1 MFMSPNSCKINKYVL
16 KYTIYFK
23 FWRTTMKKFM
33 EELVKKIEQHSYD
46 YYVLDNPTIT
56 DFEYD
61 KLIHE
66 LMDLEEKYPEY
77 KINNSPTERV
87 GGKVLEGF
95 ETVTHVVPMESLNDA
110 FSKEELEDFDKSV
123 RKIISNPEYIV
134 EMKIDGLSVSLEY
147 ENGEFVRGSTR
158 GDGVIGEDV
167 TQNLKTIKSIPL
179 RLTENIPYLEV
190 RGEVYMPVSSF
201 IELNQKREELE
212 QPLFANPRNAAA
224 GSLRQLN
231 SKVTAERNLS
241 IFIFNI
247 QQITGRDFYSHK
259 ESLAYLKT
267 LGFKVS
273 PTYESF
279 DCIEKAY
286 EQIQNIG
293 EMRGELGFDIDG
305 AVIKINNFADR
316 KLLGSTTKAPKW
328 AVAYKYPAEQ
338 KQTKL
343 LDITIQVGRTGVL
356 TPTAEL
362 DPVKIAG
369 STVSRATLHNIDNIT
384 NKDIRIGDT
393 VIIQKAGDIIPEVV
407 EVVKDKRTGN
417 ETPYIMPEKCPVC
430 GTTVVREA
438 DEAATRCVNP
448 ECPAQKIRNIIH
460 FASKDAMDIDGLG
473 PAIIEQLAEL
483 ELIKSPADLYYLKYE
498 DLVDIE
504 RMGVKSANN
513 LIKAI
518 KKSKDAGLD
527 RVIFALGIRNIGSKA
542 SKVLAEKFGDIDSL
556 SEASEETLTKIED
569 VGPIMAKSIVNF
581 FASTGAIDIIQK
593 LRFAGVDLTYSKQ
606 TTDNRFEG
614 KTFVLTGTLP
624 TYSRD
629 EASEIIERFG
639 GKTSSSVSKKTDYV
653 LAGEKA
659 GSKLEKAQHLGVKI
673 INEKEFI
680 SMTE

>member
-1 MFMSPNSCKINKYVL
+1 
-16 KYTIYFK
+16 
-23 FWRTTMKKFM
+23 MKERM
-33 EELVKKIEQHSYD
+33 ERLTKEIEQHSYN

-61 KLIHE
+61 RLIHE
-66 LMDLEEKYPEY
+66 LMELEKEYPQF
-77 KINNSPTERV
+77 KANNSPTERV

-95 ETVTHVVPMESLNDA
+95 ETVTHSVPMESLNDA
-110 FSKEELEDFDKSV
+110 FSKEEIEDFDKSV
-123 RKIISNPEYIV
+123 RKSVDNPEYVV

-147 ENGEFVRGSTR
+147 IDGEFVRGSTR
-158 GDGVIGEDV
+158 GDGTVGEDV
-167 TQNLKTIKSIPL
+167 TQNLKTVKAIPL
-179 RLTENIPYLEV
+179 RLTEKLPYLEV

-201 IELNQKREELE
+201 VALNNKREENDE
-212 QPLFANPRNAAA
+212 PLFANPRNAAA

-231 SKVTAERNLS
+231 SAITAERNLS
-241 IFIFNI
+241 IFVFNI
-247 QQITGRDFYSHK
+247 QQIQGKDLYSHT
-259 ESLAYLKT
+259 ESLDYLKQ

-273 PTYESF
+273 PRYNVFSN
-279 DCIEKAY
+279 IEDAY
-286 EQIQNIG
+286 AEILNIG

-305 AVIKINNFADR
+305 AVIKINDFSTR
-316 KLLGSTTKAPKW
+316 TKLGSTAKAPRW

-362 DPVKIAG
+362 EPVRIAG

-384 NKDIRIGDT
+384 SKDIRIGDT

-407 EVVKDKRTGN
+407 EVVKEKRSGEESVYT
-417 ETPYIMPEKCPVC
+417 MPEKCPVC
-430 GTTVVREA
+430 GTKVVREA

-473 PAIIEQLAEL
+473 PAIIEQLAEQKL
-483 ELIKSPADLYYLKYE
+483 VNSPADLYYLRYE
-498 DLVDIE
+498 DLVEIE

-518 KKSKDAGLD
+518 ENSKNAGLD

-542 SKVLAEKFGDIDSL
+542 GKILAEKYGDIDSL
-556 SEASEETLTKIED
+556 SDATEEELTKIED
-569 VGPIMAKSIVNF
+569 IGPIMAKSITNF
-581 FASTGAIDIIQK
+581 FSSTGAIDIIQK
-593 LRFAGVDLTYSKQ
+593 LRFAGVDLTYTKKS
-606 TTDNRFEG
+606 TDNRFEG
-614 KTFVLTGTLP
+614 MTFVLTGTLP

-629 EASEIIERFG
+629 EASEIIENFG
-639 GKTSSSVSKKTDYV
+639 GKTSSSVSKNTTYV

-659 GSKLEKAQHLGVKI
+659 GSKLAKAEQLGVKI
-673 INEKEFI
+673 IDEAEFD
-680 SMTE
+680 SMIK

>member
-1 MFMSPNSCKINKYVL
+1 
-16 KYTIYFK
+16 
-23 FWRTTMKKFM
+23 MKERM
-33 EELVKKIEQHSYD
+33 ERLTKEIEQHSYN

-61 KLIHE
+61 RLIHE
-66 LMDLEEKYPEY
+66 LMELEKEYPQF
-77 KINNSPTERV
+77 KANNSPTERV

-95 ETVTHVVPMESLNDA
+95 ETVTHSVPMESLNDA
-110 FSKEELEDFDKSV
+110 FSKEEIEDFDKSV
-123 RKIISNPEYIV
+123 RKSVDNPEYVV

-147 ENGEFVRGSTR
+147 IDGEFVRGSTR
-158 GDGVIGEDV
+158 GDGTVGEDV
-167 TQNLKTIKSIPL
+167 TQNLKTVKAIPL
-179 RLTENIPYLEV
+179 RLTEKLPYLEV

-201 IELNQKREELE
+201 VALNNKREENDE
-212 QPLFANPRNAAA
+212 PLFANPRNAAA

-231 SKVTAERNLS
+231 SAITAERNLS
-241 IFIFNI
+241 IFVFNI
-247 QQITGRDFYSHK
+247 QQIQGKELYSHT
-259 ESLAYLKT
+259 ESLDYLKQ

-273 PTYESF
+273 PRYNVFSN
-279 DCIEKAY
+279 IEDAY
-286 EQIQNIG
+286 AEILNIG

-305 AVIKINNFADR
+305 AVIKINDFSTR
-316 KLLGSTTKAPKW
+316 TKLGSTAKAPRW

-362 DPVKIAG
+362 EPVRIAG

-384 NKDIRIGDT
+384 SKDIRIGDT

-407 EVVKDKRTGN
+407 EVVKEKRSGKESVYT
-417 ETPYIMPEKCPVC
+417 MPEKCPVC
-430 GTTVVREA
+430 GTKVVREA

-473 PAIIEQLAEL
+473 PAIIEQLAEQKL
-483 ELIKSPADLYYLKYE
+483 VNSPADLYYLRYE
-498 DLVDIE
+498 DLVEIE

-518 KKSKDAGLD
+518 ENSKNAGLD

-542 SKVLAEKFGDIDSL
+542 GKILAEKYGDIDSL
-556 SEASEETLTKIED
+556 SDATEEELTKIED
-569 VGPIMAKSIVNF
+569 IGPIMAKSITNF
-581 FASTGAIDIIQK
+581 FSSTGAIDIIQK
-593 LRFAGVDLTYSKQ
+593 LRFAGVDLTYTKKS
-606 TTDNRFEG
+606 TDNRFEG
-614 KTFVLTGTLP
+614 MTFVLTGTLP

-629 EASEIIERFG
+629 EASEIIENLG
-639 GKTSSSVSKKTDYV
+639 GKTSSSVSKNTTYV

-659 GSKLEKAQHLGVKI
+659 GSKLAKAEQLGVKI
-673 INEKEFI
+673 IDEAEFD
-680 SMTE
+680 SMIK

>member
-1 MFMSPNSCKINKYVL
+1 
-16 KYTIYFK
+16 
-23 FWRTTMKKFM
+23 MKKYM
-33 EELVKKIEQHSYD
+33 EDLVKKIEQHSYD
-46 YYVLDNPTIT
+46 YYVLDNPTIS

-61 KLIHE
+61 KMIHE

-95 ETVTHVVPMESLNDA
+95 ETVTHTVPMESLNDA
-110 FSKEELEDFDKSV
+110 FSKEELEDFDTSV
-123 RKIISNPEYIV
+123 RKIIANPEYVV

-147 ENGEFVRGSTR
+147 KNGEFIRGSTR
-158 GDGVIGEDV
+158 GDGIVGEDV

-179 RLTENIPYLEV
+179 RLTENISYLEV

-247 QQITGRDFYSHK
+247 QQVNGKEFSSHK
-259 ESLAYLKT
+259 ESLDYLKT

-273 PTYESF
+273 PTYNSF
-279 DCIEKAY
+279 NTIDEAY
-286 EQIQNIG
+286 SQIQKIG

-362 DPVKIAG
+362 EPVRIAG

-407 EVVKDKRTGN
+407 EVVTEKRTGN
-417 ETPYIMPEKCPVC
+417 ETPYKMPEKCPVC
-430 GTTVVREA
+430 DTPVVRES

-473 PAIIEQLAEL
+473 PAIIEQLAEH

-498 DLVDIE
+498 DLVDID
-504 RMGVKSANN
+504 RMGIKSANN

-518 KKSKDAGLD
+518 DKSKRAGLD

-542 SKVLAEKFGDIDSL
+542 GKILAEKFGDIDSL
-556 SEASEETLTKIED
+556 SEASEDVLTKIED
-569 VGPIMAKSIVNF
+569 IGPIMAKSIVNF
-581 FASTGAIDIIQK
+581 FSSTGSIDIIQK
-593 LRFAGVDLTYSKQ
+593 LRFAGVDLTYTKQ

-614 KTFVLTGTLP
+614 MTFVLTGTLP

-629 EASEIIERFG
+629 EASEIIERYG

-659 GSKLEKAQHLGVKI
+659 GSKLTKAEQLGVKI
-673 INEKEFI
+673 IDEKEFI

>member
-1 MFMSPNSCKINKYVL
+1 
-16 KYTIYFK
+16 
-23 FWRTTMKKFM
+23 MKERM
-33 EELVKKIEQHSYD
+33 ERLTKEIEQHSYN

-61 KLIHE
+61 RLIHE
-66 LMDLEEKYPEY
+66 LMELEKEYPQF
-77 KINNSPTERV
+77 KANNSPTERV

-95 ETVTHVVPMESLNDA
+95 ETVTHSVPMESLNDA
-110 FSKEELEDFDKSV
+110 FSKEEIEDFDKSV
-123 RKIISNPEYIV
+123 RKSVDNPEYVV

-147 ENGEFVRGSTR
+147 IDGEFVRGSTR
-158 GDGVIGEDV
+158 GDGTVGEDV
-167 TQNLKTIKSIPL
+167 TQNLKTVKAIPL
-179 RLTENIPYLEV
+179 RLTEKLPYLEV

-201 IELNQKREELE
+201 VALNNKREENDE
-212 QPLFANPRNAAA
+212 PLFANPRNAAA

-231 SKVTAERNLS
+231 SAITAERNLS
-241 IFIFNI
+241 IFVFNI
-247 QQITGRDFYSHK
+247 QQIQGKELYSHT
-259 ESLAYLKT
+259 ESLDYLKQ

-273 PTYESF
+273 PRYNLFSN
-279 DCIEKAY
+279 IEDAY
-286 EQIQNIG
+286 AEILNIG

-305 AVIKINNFADR
+305 AVIKINDFSTR
-316 KLLGSTTKAPKW
+316 TKLGSTAKAPRW

-362 DPVKIAG
+362 EPVRIAG

-384 NKDIRIGDT
+384 SKDIRIGDT

-407 EVVKDKRTGN
+407 EVVKEKRSGEESVYT
-417 ETPYIMPEKCPVC
+417 MPEKCPVC
-430 GTTVVREA
+430 GTKVVREA

-473 PAIIEQLAEL
+473 PAIIEQLAEQKL
-483 ELIKSPADLYYLKYE
+483 VNSPADLYYLRYE
-498 DLVDIE
+498 DLVEIE

-518 KKSKDAGLD
+518 ENSKNAGLD

-542 SKVLAEKFGDIDSL
+542 GKILAEKYGDIDSL
-556 SEASEETLTKIED
+556 SDATEEELTKIED
-569 VGPIMAKSIVNF
+569 IGPIMAKSITNF
-581 FASTGAIDIIQK
+581 FSSTGAIDIIQK
-593 LRFAGVDLTYSKQ
+593 LRFAGVNLTYTKKS
-606 TTDNRFEG
+606 TDNRFEG
-614 KTFVLTGTLP
+614 MTFVLTGTLP

-629 EASEIIERFG
+629 EASEIIENFG
-639 GKTSSSVSKKTDYV
+639 GKTSSSVSKNTTYV

-659 GSKLEKAQHLGVKI
+659 GSKLTKAEQLGVKI
-673 INEKEFI
+673 IDEAEFD
-680 SMTE
+680 SMIK

>member
-1 MFMSPNSCKINKYVL
+1 
-16 KYTIYFK
+16 
-23 FWRTTMKKFM
+23 MKERMDRLTK
-33 EELVKKIEQHSYD
+33 EIEQHSYN

-66 LMDLEEKYPEY
+66 LMDLEKEYPQF
-77 KINNSPTERV
+77 KANNSPTERV

-95 ETVTHVVPMESLNDA
+95 ETVTHSVPMESLNDA
-110 FSKEELEDFDKSV
+110 FSKEEIEDFDKSV
-123 RKIISNPEYIV
+123 RKSVDNPEYVV

-147 ENGEFVRGSTR
+147 IDGEFVRGSTR
-158 GDGVIGEDV
+158 GDGTVGEDV
-167 TQNLKTIKSIPL
+167 TQNLKTVKAIPL
-179 RLTENIPYLEV
+179 RLIEKLPYLEV

-201 IELNQKREELE
+201 VALNNKREENDE
-212 QPLFANPRNAAA
+212 PLFANPRNAAA

-231 SKVTAERNLS
+231 SAITAERNLS
-241 IFIFNI
+241 IFVFNI
-247 QQITGRDFYSHK
+247 QQIQGKELNSHT
-259 ESLAYLKT
+259 ESLNYLKH

-273 PTYESF
+273 PRYNVFST
-279 DCIEKAY
+279 IEDAY
-286 EQIQNIG
+286 SEIQNIG

-305 AVIKINNFADR
+305 AVIKINDLETR
-316 KLLGSTTKAPKW
+316 TKLGSTAKAPRW

-362 DPVKIAG
+362 EPVRIAG

-384 NKDIRIGDT
+384 SKDIRIGDT

-407 EVVKDKRTGN
+407 EVVREKRSGDESVYT
-417 ETPYIMPEKCPVC
+417 MPEKCPVC
-430 GTTVVREA
+430 GTKVVREA

-473 PAIIEQLAEL
+473 PAIIEQLAEQKL
-483 ELIKSPADLYYLKYE
+483 VNSPADLYYLRYE
-498 DLVDIE
+498 DLVEIE

-518 KKSKDAGLD
+518 ENSKNAGLD

-542 SKVLAEKFGDIDSL
+542 GKILAEKYKDIDSL
-556 SEASEETLTKIED
+556 SDATEEELTKIED
-569 VGPIMAKSIVNF
+569 IGPIMAKSITNF
-581 FASTGAIDIIQK
+581 FSSNGAIDIIQK
-593 LRFAGVDLTYSKQ
+593 LRFAGVDLTYTKKS
-606 TTDNRFEG
+606 TDNRFEG
-614 KTFVLTGTLP
+614 MTFVLTGTLP

-629 EASEIIERFG
+629 EASEIIENFG
-639 GKTSSSVSKKTDYV
+639 GKTSSSVSKNTTYV

-659 GSKLEKAQHLGVKI
+659 GSKLAKAEQLGVKI
-673 INEKEFI
+673 INEEEFD
-680 SMTE
+680 SMIK

>member
-1 MFMSPNSCKINKYVL
+1 
-16 KYTIYFK
+16 
-23 FWRTTMKKFM
+23 MKERM
-33 EELVKKIEQHSYD
+33 ERLTKEIEQHSYN

-61 KLIHE
+61 RLIHE
-66 LMDLEEKYPEY
+66 LMELEKEYPQF
-77 KINNSPTERV
+77 KANNSPTERV

-95 ETVTHVVPMESLNDA
+95 ETVTHSVPMESLNDA
-110 FSKEELEDFDKSV
+110 FSKEEIEDFDKSV
-123 RKIISNPEYIV
+123 RKSVDNPNYVV

-147 ENGEFVRGSTR
+147 IDGEFVRGSTR
-158 GDGVIGEDV
+158 GDGTVGEDV
-167 TQNLKTIKSIPL
+167 TQNLKTVKAIPL
-179 RLTENIPYLEV
+179 RLTEKLPYLEV

-201 IELNQKREELE
+201 VALNNKREENDE
-212 QPLFANPRNAAA
+212 PLFANPRNAAA

-231 SKVTAERNLS
+231 SAITAERNLS
-241 IFIFNI
+241 IFVFNI
-247 QQITGRDFYSHK
+247 QQIQGKELYSHT
-259 ESLAYLKT
+259 ESLDYLKQ

-273 PTYESF
+273 PRYNVFSN
-279 DCIEKAY
+279 IEDAY
-286 EQIQNIG
+286 AEILNIG

-305 AVIKINNFADR
+305 AVIKINDFSTR
-316 KLLGSTTKAPKW
+316 TKLGSTAKAPRW

-362 DPVKIAG
+362 EPVRIAG

-384 NKDIRIGDT
+384 SKDIRIGDT

-407 EVVKDKRTGN
+407 EVVKEKRSGEESVYT
-417 ETPYIMPEKCPVC
+417 MPEKCPVC
-430 GTTVVREA
+430 GTKVVREA

-473 PAIIEQLAEL
+473 PAIIEQLAEQKL
-483 ELIKSPADLYYLKYE
+483 VNSPADLYYLRYE
-498 DLVDIE
+498 DLVEIE

-518 KKSKDAGLD
+518 ENSKNAGLD

-542 SKVLAEKFGDIDSL
+542 GKILAEKYGDIDSL
-556 SEASEETLTKIED
+556 SDATEEELTKIED
-569 VGPIMAKSIVNF
+569 IGPIMAKSITNF
-581 FASTGAIDIIQK
+581 FSSTGAIDIIQK
-593 LRFAGVDLTYSKQ
+593 LRFAGVDLTYTKKS
-606 TTDNRFEG
+606 TDNRFEG
-614 KTFVLTGTLP
+614 MTFVLTGTLP

-629 EASEIIERFG
+629 EASEIIENFG
-639 GKTSSSVSKKTDYV
+639 GKTSSSVSKNTTYV

-659 GSKLEKAQHLGVKI
+659 GSKLAKAEQLGVKI
-673 INEKEFI
+673 IDEAEFD
-680 SMTE
+680 SMIK

>member
-1 MFMSPNSCKINKYVL
+1 MFPNSCKNLIYVL
-16 KYTIYFK
+16 EYTICFK
-23 FWRTTMKKFM
+23 FWRTAMKKYM
-33 EELVKKIEQHSYD
+33 EDLVAKIEKHSYD
-46 YYVLDNPTIT
+46 YYVLDNPKIS

-66 LMDLEEKYPEY
+66 LIDLEEKYPQY
-77 KINNSPTERV
+77 KLNNSPTERV

-95 ETVTHVVPMESLNDA
+95 ETVTHIVPMESLNDA
-110 FSKEELEDFDKSV
+110 FSKEEIEDFDRSV
-123 RKIISNPEYIV
+123 RKVISNPEYVV

-158 GDGVIGEDV
+158 GDGIVGEDV

-179 RLTENIPYLEV
+179 RLTEKIPYLEV

-241 IFIFNI
+241 IYIFNI
-247 QQITGRDFYSHK
+247 QQINGKEFSNHT
-259 ESLAYLKT
+259 ESLNYLKS

-273 PTYESF
+273 PTYEAFKS
-279 DCIEKAY
+279 IEQAY
-286 EQIQNIG
+286 NQIINIG
-293 EMRGELGFDIDG
+293 EKRGELGFDIDG
-305 AVIKINNFADR
+305 AVIKINDFKQR
-316 KLLGSTTKAPKW
+316 EVLGSTAKAPRW
-328 AVAYKYPAEQ
+328 AIAYKYPAEQ

-362 DPVKIAG
+362 EPVRIAG

-407 EVVKDKRTGN
+407 EVVKEDRSGS
-417 ETPYIMPEKCPVC
+417 EVPYKMPKKCPVC
-430 GTTVVREA
+430 GTAVVREA
-438 DEAATRCVNP
+438 DEAATRCINP

-483 ELIKSPADLYYLKYE
+483 ELINSPADLYYLKYE
-498 DLVDIE
+498 DLVDID

-518 KKSKDAGLD
+518 EKSKNAGLD

-542 SKVLAEKFGDIDSL
+542 GKILAEKFGDIDKL
-556 SEASEETLTKIED
+556 SDASEDELTKIED
-569 VGPIMAKSIVNF
+569 IGPIMAKSIVNF
-581 FASTGAIDIIQK
+581 FSSTGSIDIIQK
-593 LRFAGVDLTYSKQ
+593 LRFAGVNLTYSKK

-614 KTFVLTGTLP
+614 MTFVLTGTLP

-629 EASEIIERFG
+629 EASEIIERYG
-639 GKTSSSVSKKTDYV
+639 GKTSSSVSKNTSYV

-659 GSKLEKAQHLGVKI
+659 GSKLSKAEQLGVKI
-673 INEKEFI
+673 IDEKEFI
-680 SMTE
+680 SMTK

>member
-1 MFMSPNSCKINKYVL
+1 
-16 KYTIYFK
+16 
-23 FWRTTMKKFM
+23 MKKYM

-66 LMDLEEKYPEY
+66 LIDLEEKYPQY
-77 KINNSPTERV
+77 KVNNSPTERV

-95 ETVTHVVPMESLNDA
+95 DTVTHAVPMESLNDA
-110 FSKEELEDFDKSV
+110 FSKEELENFDTSV
-123 RKIISNPEYIV
+123 RKSINNPEYVV

-147 ENGEFVRGSTR
+147 ENGEFIRGSTR
-158 GDGVIGEDV
+158 GDGVTGEDV

-190 RGEVYMPVSSF
+190 RGEVYMSVSSF
-201 IELNQKREELE
+201 VDLNHKREELE

-231 SKVTAERNLS
+231 SKITAERNLN
-241 IFIFNI
+241 IFVFNI
-247 QQITGRDFYSHK
+247 QQITGKEFSNHI
-259 ESLAYLKT
+259 ESLNYLKT

-279 DCIEKAY
+279 STINDAY
-286 EQIQNIG
+286 NQIQKIG

-305 AVIKINNFADR
+305 AVIKINDFKQR
-316 KLLGSTTKAPKW
+316 ELLGSTTKAPRW
-328 AVAYKYPAEQ
+328 AIAYKYPAEQ

-362 DPVKIAG
+362 EPVRIAG

-407 EVVKDKRTGN
+407 EVVVEKRTGT
-417 ETPYIMPEKCPVC
+417 ELPYKMPEKCPVC
-430 GTTVVREA
+430 GTNVIREA

-483 ELIKSPADLYYLKYE
+483 ELIKNPADLYYLKYE
-498 DLVDIE
+498 NLVDID

-518 KKSKDAGLD
+518 ENSKNAGLD

-542 SKVLAEKFGDIDSL
+542 GKILAEKFGDIDTL
-556 SEASEETLTKIED
+556 SEASEEVLTQIED
-569 VGPIMAKSIVNF
+569 IGPIMAKSIVNF
-581 FASTGAIDIIQK
+581 FSSTGAIDIIQK
-593 LRFAGVDLTYSKQ
+593 LRFAGVDLTYTKK

-614 KTFVLTGTLP
+614 MTFVLTGTLP

-639 GKTSSSVSKKTDYV
+639 GKTSSSVSKNTTFV
-653 LAGEKA
+653 IAGEKA
-659 GSKLEKAQHLGVKI
+659 GSKLIKAEQLGVKI

>member
-1 MFMSPNSCKINKYVL
+1 
-16 KYTIYFK
+16 
-23 FWRTTMKKFM
+23 MKKYM
-33 EELVKKIEQHSYD
+33 EDLVKKIEQHSYD
-46 YYVLDNPTIT
+46 YYVLDNPTIS

-61 KLIHE
+61 KIIHE

-95 ETVTHVVPMESLNDA
+95 ETVTHTVPMESLNDA
-110 FSKEELEDFDKSV
+110 FSKEELEDFDTSV
-123 RKIISNPEYIV
+123 RKIIANPEYVV

-147 ENGEFVRGSTR
+147 KNGEFIRGSTR
-158 GDGVIGEDV
+158 GDGIVGEDV

-179 RLTENIPYLEV
+179 RLTENISYLEV

-247 QQITGRDFYSHK
+247 QQVNGKEFSSHK
-259 ESLAYLKT
+259 ESLDYLKT

-273 PTYESF
+273 PTYNSF
-279 DCIEKAY
+279 NTIDEAY
-286 EQIQNIG
+286 SQIQKIG

-362 DPVKIAG
+362 EPVRIAG
-369 STVSRATLHNIDNIT
+369 STVSRATLHNIDNIK

-407 EVVKDKRTGN
+407 EVVTKKRTGN
-417 ETPYIMPEKCPVC
+417 ETPYKMPEKCPVC
-430 GTTVVREA
+430 DTPVVREA

-473 PAIIEQLAEL
+473 PAIIEQLAEH

-498 DLVDIE
+498 DLVDID
-504 RMGVKSANN
+504 RMGIKSANN

-518 KKSKDAGLD
+518 DKSKRAGLD

-542 SKVLAEKFGDIDSL
+542 GKILAEKFGDIDSL
-556 SEASEETLTKIED
+556 SEASENVLTKIED
-569 VGPIMAKSIVNF
+569 IGPIMAKSIVNF
-581 FASTGAIDIIQK
+581 FSSTGSIDIIQK
-593 LRFAGVDLTYSKQ
+593 LRFAGVDLTYTKQ

-614 KTFVLTGTLP
+614 MTFVLTGTLP

-629 EASEIIERFG
+629 EVSEIIERYG

-659 GSKLEKAQHLGVKI
+659 GSKLTKAEQLGVKI
-673 INEKEFI
+673 IDEKEFI

>member
-1 MFMSPNSCKINKYVL
+1 
-16 KYTIYFK
+16 
-23 FWRTTMKKFM
+23 MKERM
-33 EELVKKIEQHSYD
+33 ERLTKEIEQHSYN

-61 KLIHE
+61 RLIHE
-66 LMDLEEKYPEY
+66 LMELEKEYPQF
-77 KINNSPTERV
+77 KANNSPTERV

-95 ETVTHVVPMESLNDA
+95 ETVTHSVPMESLNDA
-110 FSKEELEDFDKSV
+110 FSKEEIEDFDKSV
-123 RKIISNPEYIV
+123 RKSVDNPEYVV

-147 ENGEFVRGSTR
+147 IDGEFVRGSTR
-158 GDGVIGEDV
+158 GDGTVGEDV
-167 TQNLKTIKSIPL
+167 TQNLKTVKAIPL
-179 RLTENIPYLEV
+179 RLTEKLPYLEV

-201 IELNQKREELE
+201 VALNNKREENDE
-212 QPLFANPRNAAA
+212 PLFANPRNAAA

-231 SKVTAERNLS
+231 SAITAERNLS
-241 IFIFNI
+241 IFVFNI
-247 QQITGRDFYSHK
+247 QQIQGKELYSHT
-259 ESLAYLKT
+259 ESLDYLKQ

-273 PTYESF
+273 PRYNVFSN
-279 DCIEKAY
+279 IEDAY
-286 EQIQNIG
+286 AEILNIG

-305 AVIKINNFADR
+305 AVIKINDFSTR
-316 KLLGSTTKAPKW
+316 TKLGSTAKAPRW

-362 DPVKIAG
+362 EPVRIAG

-384 NKDIRIGDT
+384 SKDIRIGDT

-407 EVVKDKRTGN
+407 EVVKEKRSGEESVYT
-417 ETPYIMPEKCPVC
+417 MPEKCPVC
-430 GTTVVREA
+430 GTKVVREA

-473 PAIIEQLAEL
+473 PAIIEQLAEQKL
-483 ELIKSPADLYYLKYE
+483 VNSPADLYYLRYE
-498 DLVDIE
+498 DLVEIE

-518 KKSKDAGLD
+518 ENSKNAGLD

-542 SKVLAEKFGDIDSL
+542 GKILAEKYGDIDSL
-556 SEASEETLTKIED
+556 SDATEEELTKIED
-569 VGPIMAKSIVNF
+569 IGPIMAKSITNF
-581 FASTGAIDIIQK
+581 FSSTGAIDIIQK
-593 LRFAGVDLTYSKQ
+593 LRFAGVDLTYTKKS
-606 TTDNRFEG
+606 TDNRFEG
-614 KTFVLTGTLP
+614 MTFVLTGTLP

-629 EASEIIERFG
+629 EASEIIENFG
-639 GKTSSSVSKKTDYV
+639 GKTSSSVSKNTTYV

-659 GSKLEKAQHLGVKI
+659 GSKLAKAEQLGVKI
-673 INEKEFI
+673 IDEAEFD
-680 SMTE
+680 SMIK

>member
-1 MFMSPNSCKINKYVL
+1 
-16 KYTIYFK
+16 
-23 FWRTTMKKFM
+23 MKKYM
-33 EELVKKIEQHSYD
+33 EELVKKIERHSYD
-46 YYVLDNPTIT
+46 YYVLDNPTIS

-95 ETVTHVVPMESLNDA
+95 ETVTHTVPMESLNDA

-123 RKIISNPEYIV
+123 RKVIENPEYVV

-147 ENGEFVRGSTR
+147 ENGEFIRGSTR
-158 GDGVIGEDV
+158 GDGVVGEDV
-167 TQNLKTIKSIPL
+167 TQNLKTVKAIPL
-179 RLTENIPYLEV
+179 RLTESVPYLEV

-224 GSLRQLN
+224 GSLRQLS
-231 SKVTAERNLS
+231 SKITAERNLS
-241 IFIFNI
+241 VFIFNI
-247 QQITGRDFYSHK
+247 QQITGKEFSSHK
-259 ESLAYLKT
+259 ESLDYLKT

-273 PTYESF
+273 PTYDSF
-279 DCIEKAY
+279 NTIDEAY
-286 EQIQNIG
+286 EQIQKIG

-305 AVIKINNFADR
+305 AVIKINNFDDR
-316 KLLGSTTKAPKW
+316 KLLGSTAKAPKW

-362 DPVKIAG
+362 EPVKIAG

-407 EVVKDKRTGN
+407 EVVTEKRTGN
-417 ETPYIMPEKCPVC
+417 ETPFTMPEKCPVC
-430 GTTVVREA
+430 GTGVVREA

-483 ELIKSPADLYYLKYE
+483 DLIKSPADLYYLKYE
-498 DLVDIE
+498 DLVEID

-513 LIKAI
+513 LINAI
-518 KKSKDAGLD
+518 ENSKNAGLD

-542 SKVLAEKFGDIDSL
+542 GKVLAEKFGDIDSL
-556 SEASEETLTKIED
+556 SEASEEELTKIED
-569 VGPIMAKSIVNF
+569 IGPIMAKSIINF
-581 FASTGAIDIIQK
+581 FSSTGAIDIIQK
-593 LRFAGVDLTYSKQ
+593 LRFAGVDLTYTKQ

-614 KTFVLTGTLP
+614 MTFVLTGTLP

-639 GKTSSSVSKKTDYV
+639 GKTSSSVSKNTDYV

-659 GSKLEKAQHLGVKI
+659 GSKLAKAEQLGVKI
-673 INEKEFI
+673 IDEIEFI

>member
-1 MFMSPNSCKINKYVL
+1 
-16 KYTIYFK
+16 
-23 FWRTTMKKFM
+23 MKERM
-33 EELVKKIEQHSYD
+33 ERLTKEIEQHSYN

-61 KLIHE
+61 RLIHE
-66 LMDLEEKYPEY
+66 LMELEKEYPQF
-77 KINNSPTERV
+77 KANNSPTERV

-95 ETVTHVVPMESLNDA
+95 ETVTHTVPMESLNDA
-110 FSKEELEDFDKSV
+110 FSKEEIEDFDKSI
-123 RKIISNPEYIV
+123 RKSIDNPNYVV

-147 ENGEFVRGSTR
+147 IDGEFVRGSTR
-158 GDGVIGEDV
+158 GDGTVGEDV
-167 TQNLKTIKSIPL
+167 TQNLKTVKAIPL
-179 RLTENIPYLEV
+179 RLTEKLPYLEV

-201 IELNQKREELE
+201 VALNNKREENGE
-212 QPLFANPRNAAA
+212 PLFANPRNAAA

-231 SKVTAERNLS
+231 SAITAERNLS
-241 IFIFNI
+241 IFVFNI
-247 QQITGRDFYSHK
+247 QQIQGKELKSHT
-259 ESLAYLKT
+259 ESLDYLKQ

-273 PTYESF
+273 PRYNVFSTIQ
-279 DCIEKAY
+279 DAY
-286 EQIQNIG
+286 SEIQNIG

-305 AVIKINNFADR
+305 AVIKINDFETR
-316 KLLGSTTKAPKW
+316 SKLGSTSKAPRW

-362 DPVKIAG
+362 EPVRIAG

-384 NKDIRIGDT
+384 SKDIRIGDT

-407 EVVKDKRTGN
+407 EVVKEKRSGEESVYT
-417 ETPYIMPEKCPVC
+417 MPEKCPVC
-430 GTTVVREA
+430 GTKVVREA

-473 PAIIEQLAEL
+473 PAIIEQLAEQKL
-483 ELIKSPADLYYLKYE
+483 VNSPADLYYLKYE
-498 DLVDIE
+498 DLVEIE

-518 KKSKDAGLD
+518 ENSKNAGLD

-542 SKVLAEKFGDIDSL
+542 GKILAEKYKDIDSL
-556 SEASEETLTKIED
+556 SDATEEELTKIED
-569 VGPIMAKSIVNF
+569 IGPIMAKSITNF
-581 FASTGAIDIIQK
+581 FSSTGAIDIIQK
-593 LRFAGVDLTYSKQ
+593 LRFAGVDLTYTKSS
-606 TTDNRFEG
+606 TDNRFDG
-614 KTFVLTGTLP
+614 MTFVLTGTLP

-629 EASEIIERFG
+629 EASEIIENFG
-639 GKTSSSVSKKTDYV
+639 GKTSSSVSKNTTYV

-659 GSKLEKAQHLGVKI
+659 GSKLAKAEQLGVKI
-673 INEKEFI
+673 ISEEEFV
-680 SMTE
+680 SMIK

>member
-1 MFMSPNSCKINKYVL
+1 
-16 KYTIYFK
+16 
-23 FWRTTMKKFM
+23 MKQYM
-33 EELVKKIEQHSYD
+33 DALVKKIEQHSYD

-77 KINNSPTERV
+77 KVNNSPTERV
-87 GGKVLEGF
+87 GGKVLDGF
-95 ETVTHVVPMESLNDA
+95 ETITHKVPMESLNDA
-110 FSKEELEDFDKSV
+110 FSKEELEDFDRAV
-123 RKIISNPEYIV
+123 RKTISNPEYVV

-158 GDGVIGEDV
+158 GDGIVGEDV

-179 RLTENIPYLEV
+179 RLTKKIPYLEV

-231 SKVTAERNLS
+231 SKITAERNLS
-241 IFIFNI
+241 IFVFNI
-247 QQITGRDFYSHK
+247 QQITENEFSTHK
-259 ESLAYLKT
+259 NSLDYLKT

-273 PTYESF
+273 PTYECF
-279 DCIEKAY
+279 TTIEAAY
-286 EQIQNIG
+286 NQILKIG

-305 AVIKINNFADR
+305 AVIKVNDFSQR
-316 KLLGSTTKAPKW
+316 ELLGSTAKAPKW
-328 AVAYKYPAEQ
+328 AIAYKYPAEQ

-362 DPVKIAG
+362 EPVRIAG

-407 EVVKDKRTGN
+407 EVVTEKRTGN
-417 ETPYIMPEKCPVC
+417 EIQYKMPEKCPVC
-430 GTTVVREA
+430 GTSVVREA

-460 FASKDAMDIDGLG
+460 FASKDAMNIDGLG
-473 PAIIEQLAEL
+473 PAIIEQLSEL
-483 ELIKSPADLYYLKYE
+483 ELINSPADLYYLKYE
-498 DLVDIE
+498 DLVDVE

-518 KKSKDAGLD
+518 ENSKKAGLD

-542 SKVLAEKFGDIDSL
+542 GKILAEKFKDIDNL
-556 SEASEETLTKIED
+556 SNASEETLTKIED
-569 VGPIMAKSIVNF
+569 IGPIMAKSIVNF
-581 FASTGAIDIIQK
+581 FSSTGAIDIIQK
-593 LRFAGVDLTYSKQ
+593 LRFAGVDLTYTRKN
-606 TTDNRFEG
+606 TDNRFEG
-614 KTFVLTGTLP
+614 MTFVLTGTLP

-639 GKTSSSVSKKTDYV
+639 GKTSSSVSKNTTYV
-653 LAGEKA
+653 LAGDKA
-659 GSKLEKAQHLGVKI
+659 GSKLTKAEQLGVKI
-673 INEKEFI
+673 IDETEFI

>member
-1 MFMSPNSCKINKYVL
+1 
-16 KYTIYFK
+16 
-23 FWRTTMKKFM
+23 MKERM
-33 EELVKKIEQHSYD
+33 ERLTKEIEQHSYN

-61 KLIHE
+61 RLIHE
-66 LMDLEEKYPEY
+66 LMELEKEYPQF
-77 KINNSPTERV
+77 KANNSPTERV

-95 ETVTHVVPMESLNDA
+95 ETVTHSVPMESLNDA
-110 FSKEELEDFDKSV
+110 FSKEEIEDFDKSV
-123 RKIISNPEYIV
+123 RKSVDNPEYVV

-147 ENGEFVRGSTR
+147 IDGEFVRGSTR
-158 GDGVIGEDV
+158 GDGTVGEDV
-167 TQNLKTIKSIPL
+167 TQNLKTVKAIPL
-179 RLTENIPYLEV
+179 RLTEKLPYLEV

-201 IELNQKREELE
+201 VALNNKREENDE
-212 QPLFANPRNAAA
+212 PLFANPRNAAA

-231 SKVTAERNLS
+231 SAITAKRNLS
-241 IFIFNI
+241 IFVFNI
-247 QQITGRDFYSHK
+247 QQIQGKDLYSHT
-259 ESLAYLKT
+259 ESLDYLKQ

-273 PTYESF
+273 PRYNVFSN
-279 DCIEKAY
+279 IEDAY
-286 EQIQNIG
+286 AEILNIG

-305 AVIKINNFADR
+305 AVIKINDFSTR
-316 KLLGSTTKAPKW
+316 TKLGSTAKAPRW

-362 DPVKIAG
+362 EPVRIAG

-384 NKDIRIGDT
+384 SKDIRIGDT

-407 EVVKDKRTGN
+407 EVVKEKRSGEESVYT
-417 ETPYIMPEKCPVC
+417 MPEKCPVC
-430 GTTVVREA
+430 GTKVVREA

-473 PAIIEQLAEL
+473 PAIIEQLAEQKL
-483 ELIKSPADLYYLKYE
+483 VNSPADLYYLRYE
-498 DLVDIE
+498 DLVEIE

-518 KKSKDAGLD
+518 ENSKNAGLD

-542 SKVLAEKFGDIDSL
+542 GKILAEKYGDIDSL
-556 SEASEETLTKIED
+556 SDATEEELTKIED
-569 VGPIMAKSIVNF
+569 IGPIMAKSITNF
-581 FASTGAIDIIQK
+581 FSSTGAIDIIQK
-593 LRFAGVDLTYSKQ
+593 LRFAGVDLTYTKKS
-606 TTDNRFEG
+606 TDNRFEG
-614 KTFVLTGTLP
+614 MTFVLTGTLP

-629 EASEIIERFG
+629 EASEIIENFG
-639 GKTSSSVSKKTDYV
+639 GKTSSSVSKNTTYV

-659 GSKLEKAQHLGVKI
+659 GSKLTKAEQLGVKI
-673 INEKEFI
+673 IDEAEFD
-680 SMTE
+680 SMIK

>member
-1 MFMSPNSCKINKYVL
+1 MFLNSCKKIKYVL
-16 KYTIYFK
+16 KYTICFK
-23 FWRTTMKKFM
+23 IWRTTVKKYM
-33 EELVKKIEQHSYD
+33 EDLVKKIEQHSYD

-95 ETVTHVVPMESLNDA
+95 ETVTHSVPMESLNDA
-110 FSKEELEDFDKSV
+110 FSKEEIEDFDKSV
-123 RKIISNPEYIV
+123 RRVISNPEYVV

-158 GDGVIGEDV
+158 GDGIVGEDV

-179 RLTENIPYLEV
+179 HLTENIPYIEV

-201 IELNQKREELE
+201 VELNQKREEAE

-231 SKVTAERNLS
+231 SKITAERNLS

-247 QQITGRDFYSHK
+247 QQITGKELKNHK
-259 ESLAYLKT
+259 ESLDYLKT

-273 PTYESF
+273 PTYNSF
-279 DCIEKAY
+279 NSVYDAY
-286 EQIQNIG
+286 AQIQKIG
-293 EMRGELGFDIDG
+293 DMRGELGFDIDG
-305 AVIKINNFADR
+305 AVIKVNDFEQRN
-316 KLLGSTTKAPKW
+316 LLGSTAKAPRW
-328 AVAYKYPAEQ
+328 AIAYKYPAEQ
-338 KQTKL
+338 KETKL

-362 DPVKIAG
+362 EPVKIAG

-407 EVVKDKRTGN
+407 EVVTDKRTGN
-417 ETPYIMPEKCPVC
+417 EIRYTMPDKCPVC
-430 GTTVVREA
+430 GTNVVREA

-460 FASKDAMDIDGLG
+460 FAGKDAMDIDGLG
-473 PAIIEQLAEL
+473 PAIIEQLTEH

-498 DLVDIE
+498 DLVDID

-518 KKSKDAGLD
+518 EKSKDAGLD

-542 SKVLAEKFGDIDSL
+542 GRILAEKFGDIDSL
-556 SEASEETLTKIED
+556 ADASEDSLTNIED
-569 VGPIMAKSIVNF
+569 IGPIMAKSIVNF
-581 FASTGAIDIIQK
+581 FSSTGSIDIIQK
-593 LRFAGVDLTYSKQ
+593 LRFAGVDLTYNKKS
-606 TTDNRFEG
+606 TDNRFEG

-624 TYSRD
+624 TFSRD

-639 GKTSSSVSKKTDYV
+639 GKTSSSVSKNTDFV

-659 GSKLEKAQHLGVKI
+659 GSKLAKAEQLGVKI
-673 INEKEFI
+673 IDEKEFI

>member
-1 MFMSPNSCKINKYVL
+1 
-16 KYTIYFK
+16 
-23 FWRTTMKKFM
+23 MKKYM
-33 EELVKKIEQHSYD
+33 EELVKKIERHSYD
-46 YYVLDNPTIT
+46 YYVLDNPTIS

-95 ETVTHVVPMESLNDA
+95 ETVTHTVPMESLNDA

-123 RKIISNPEYIV
+123 RKVIENPEYVV

-147 ENGEFVRGSTR
+147 ENGEFIRGSTR
-158 GDGVIGEDV
+158 GDGVVGEDV
-167 TQNLKTIKSIPL
+167 TQNLKTVKSIPL
-179 RLTENIPYLEV
+179 RLTESVPYLEV

-224 GSLRQLN
+224 GSLRQLS
-231 SKVTAERNLS
+231 SKITAERNLS
-241 IFIFNI
+241 VFIFNI
-247 QQITGRDFYSHK
+247 QQITGKEFSSHK
-259 ESLAYLKT
+259 ESLDYLKT

-273 PTYESF
+273 PTYDSF
-279 DCIEKAY
+279 NTIDEAY
-286 EQIQNIG
+286 EQIQKIG

-305 AVIKINNFADR
+305 AVIKINNFDDR
-316 KLLGSTTKAPKW
+316 KLLGSTAKAPKW

-362 DPVKIAG
+362 EPVKIAG

-407 EVVKDKRTGN
+407 EVVTEKRTGN
-417 ETPYIMPEKCPVC
+417 ETPFTMPEKCPVC
-430 GTTVVREA
+430 GTGVVREA

-483 ELIKSPADLYYLKYE
+483 DLIKNPADLYYLKYE
-498 DLVDIE
+498 DLVEID

-513 LIKAI
+513 LINAI
-518 KKSKDAGLD
+518 ENSKNAGLD

-542 SKVLAEKFGDIDSL
+542 GKVLAEKFGDIDSL
-556 SEASEETLTKIED
+556 SEASEEELTKIED
-569 VGPIMAKSIVNF
+569 IGPIMAKSIINF
-581 FASTGAIDIIQK
+581 FSSTGAIDIIQK
-593 LRFAGVDLTYSKQ
+593 LRFAGVDLTYTKQ

-614 KTFVLTGTLP
+614 MTFVLTGTLP

-639 GKTSSSVSKKTDYV
+639 GKTSSSVSKNTDYV

-659 GSKLEKAQHLGVKI
+659 GSKLAKAEQLGVKI
-673 INEKEFI
+673 IDEKEFI

>member
-1 MFMSPNSCKINKYVL
+1 
-16 KYTIYFK
+16 
-23 FWRTTMKKFM
+23 MKTHM

-46 YYVLDNPTIT
+46 YYVLDNPTIS

-66 LMDLEEKYPEY
+66 LMDLETKYPEY
-77 KINNSPTERV
+77 KIKNSPTERV

-95 ETVTHVVPMESLNDA
+95 DTVIHTVPMESLNDA
-110 FSKEELEDFDKSV
+110 FSKDELEDFDKSV
-123 RKIISNPEYIV
+123 HKIISNPEYVV

-158 GDGVIGEDV
+158 GDGIVGEDV
-167 TQNLKTIKSIPL
+167 TENLKTIKAIPL
-179 RLTENIPYLEV
+179 RLTEHVPYLEV

-212 QPLFANPRNAAA
+212 QSLFANPRNAAA

-247 QQITGRDFYSHK
+247 QQITGKKFSNHK
-259 ESLAYLKT
+259 ESLDYLKQ

-279 DCIEKAY
+279 NTINEAY
-286 EQIQNIG
+286 AQIQKIG

-305 AVIKINNFADR
+305 AVIKINDFVQRNS
-316 KLLGSTTKAPKW
+316 LGSTSKAPRW
-328 AVAYKYPAEQ
+328 AIAYKYPAEQ

-362 DPVKIAG
+362 EPVKIAG

-407 EVVKDKRTGN
+407 EVVKEKRTGN
-417 ETPYIMPEKCPVC
+417 ETPYTMPDKCPVC
-430 GTTVVREA
+430 GTHVVREA
-438 DEAATRCVNP
+438 DEAATRCINP

-498 DLVDIE
+498 DLVDID

-518 KKSKDAGLD
+518 DNSKNAGLD

-542 SKVLAEKFGDIDSL
+542 GKILAERFGDIDSL
-556 SEASEETLTKIED
+556 SDASEETLTKIGD
-569 VGPIMAKSIVNF
+569 IGPIMAKSIVNF
-581 FASTGAIDIIQK
+581 FSSTGSIDIIQK
-593 LRFAGVDLTYSKQ
+593 LRFAGVDLTYTKQ
-606 TTDNRFEG
+606 TSDNRFDG

-659 GSKLEKAQHLGVKI
+659 GSKLTKAQSLGISI
-673 INEKEFI
+673 ISEDEFADMI
-680 SMTE
+680 I

>member
-1 MFMSPNSCKINKYVL
+1 
-16 KYTIYFK
+16 
-23 FWRTTMKKFM
+23 MKERM
-33 EELVKKIEQHSYD
+33 ERLTKEIEQHSYN

-61 KLIHE
+61 RLIHE
-66 LMDLEEKYPEY
+66 LMELEKEYPQF
-77 KINNSPTERV
+77 KANNSPTERV

-95 ETVTHVVPMESLNDA
+95 ETVTHSVPMESLNDA
-110 FSKEELEDFDKSV
+110 FSKEEIEDFDKSV
-123 RKIISNPEYIV
+123 RKSVDNPEYVV

-147 ENGEFVRGSTR
+147 IDGEFVRGSTR
-158 GDGVIGEDV
+158 GDGTVGEDV
-167 TQNLKTIKSIPL
+167 TQNLKTVKAIPL
-179 RLTENIPYLEV
+179 RLTEKLPYLEV

-201 IELNQKREELE
+201 VALNNKREENDE
-212 QPLFANPRNAAA
+212 PLFANPRNAAA

-231 SKVTAERNLS
+231 SAITAKRNLS
-241 IFIFNI
+241 IFVFNI
-247 QQITGRDFYSHK
+247 QQIQGKELYSHT
-259 ESLAYLKT
+259 ESLDYLKQ

-273 PTYESF
+273 PRYNVFSK
-279 DCIEKAY
+279 IEDAY
-286 EQIQNIG
+286 AEILNIG

-305 AVIKINNFADR
+305 AVIKINDFSTR
-316 KLLGSTTKAPKW
+316 TKLGSTAKAPRW

-362 DPVKIAG
+362 EPVRIAG

-384 NKDIRIGDT
+384 SKDIRIGDT

-407 EVVKDKRTGN
+407 EVVKEKRSGEESVYT
-417 ETPYIMPEKCPVC
+417 MPEKCPVC
-430 GTTVVREA
+430 GTKVVREA

-473 PAIIEQLAEL
+473 PAIIEQLAEQKL
-483 ELIKSPADLYYLKYE
+483 VNSPADLYYLRYE
-498 DLVDIE
+498 DLVEIE

-518 KKSKDAGLD
+518 ENSKNAGLD

-542 SKVLAEKFGDIDSL
+542 GKILAEKYGDIDSL
-556 SEASEETLTKIED
+556 SDATEEELTKIED
-569 VGPIMAKSIVNF
+569 IGPIMAKSITNF
-581 FASTGAIDIIQK
+581 FSSTGAIDIIQK
-593 LRFAGVDLTYSKQ
+593 LRFAGVDLTYTKKS
-606 TTDNRFEG
+606 TDNRFEG
-614 KTFVLTGTLP
+614 MTFVLTGTLP

-629 EASEIIERFG
+629 EASEIIENFG
-639 GKTSSSVSKKTDYV
+639 GKTSSSVSKNTAYV

-659 GSKLEKAQHLGVKI
+659 GSKLAKAEQLGVKI
-673 INEKEFI
+673 IDEAEFV
-680 SMTE
+680 SMIK

>member
-1 MFMSPNSCKINKYVL
+1 
-16 KYTIYFK
+16 
-23 FWRTTMKKFM
+23 MKKYM

-46 YYVLDNPTIT
+46 YYVLDNPSIT

-66 LMDLEEKYPEY
+66 LMDLEQKYPEY

-87 GGKVLEGF
+87 GGKVLDGF
-95 ETVTHVVPMESLNDA
+95 ETVTHTVPMESLNDA
-110 FSKEELEDFDKSV
+110 FSKSELDDFDKSV
-123 RKIISNPEYIV
+123 RKIIEKPEYVV

-147 ENGEFVRGSTR
+147 ENGEFFRGSTR
-158 GDGVIGEDV
+158 GDGVVGEDV
-167 TQNLKTIKSIPL
+167 TQNLKTIKAIPL
-179 RLTENIPYLEV
+179 RLTEKIPYLEV

-201 IELNQKREELE
+201 IELNNKREEQE

-231 SKVTAERNLS
+231 SKITAERNLN

-247 QQITGRDFYSHK
+247 QQIQGKEFKNHK
-259 ESLAYLKT
+259 ESLDFLME

-273 PTYESF
+273 PTYEIFNSI
-279 DCIEKAY
+279 DDAY
-286 EQIQNIG
+286 SKIQEIG
-293 EMRGELGFDIDG
+293 NKRGELGFDIDG
-305 AVIKINNFADR
+305 AVIKINDFNDR
-316 KLLGSTTKAPKW
+316 KKLGSTAKAPRW
-328 AVAYKYPAEQ
+328 AIAYKYPAEQ

-362 DPVKIAG
+362 EPVKIAG
-369 STVSRATLHNIDNIT
+369 STVSRATLHNIDNIK

-407 EVVKDKRTGN
+407 EVVADKRTGN
-417 ETPYIMPEKCPVC
+417 ETEYKMPEKCPVC
-430 GTTVVREA
+430 GTGVVREA

-460 FASKDAMDIDGLG
+460 FASKDAMNIDGLG
-473 PAIIEQLAEL
+473 PAIIEQLADL
-483 ELIKSPADLYYLKYE
+483 DLIKSPADLYYLKYE

-518 KKSKDAGLD
+518 ENSKNAGLD

-542 SKVLAEKFGDIDSL
+542 GKVLAETFGDIDSL
-556 SEASEETLTKIED
+556 SEASEENLTKIED
-569 VGPIMAKSIVNF
+569 IGPIMAKSIVNF
-581 FASTGAIDIIQK
+581 FSSNGAIDIIQK
-593 LRFAGVDLTYSKQ
+593 LRFAGVDLTYSKKSM
-606 TTDNRFEG
+606 DNRFEG
-614 KTFVLTGTLP
+614 MTFVLTGTLP

-629 EASEIIERFG
+629 EASEIIENFG
-639 GKTSSSVSKKTDYV
+639 GKTSSSVSKNTSYV

-659 GSKLEKAQHLGVKI
+659 GSKLTKAQQLGIKI
-673 INEKEFI
+673 IDENEFI
-680 SMTE
+680 SLIE